1 MGLFSRKPKI
11 KIQTSKKDGFSGWL
25 KCTHCHEMIHTQELE
40 DNLNCC
46 PKCDSHYR
54 VSVDLRINLLADKGS
69 FQEKFSELL
78 PTDPLNFQDTQPYAE
93 RLQEAQQKTGK
104 MDAII
109 VGTCTI
115 EAQPTALAVMDFS
128 FMGGS
133 MGSVV
138 GERLTRLIEYAISHR
153 LPLVIVSASG
163 GARMQESILSLM
175 QMAKTSAALAKFSE
189 ARLPFI
195 SILTNPTSGG
205 VTASFAS
212 LGDIIV
218 AEPDALICFSGPR
231 VIEQTINL
239 KLPAGA
245 QRSEFLLKHGM
256 IDCIVRRREMKT
268 KVAGC
273 IAMLMHNER
282 SHKMSSFT
290 LGNKLEH
297 PIKNFKPKASQE
309 KALLQGLFNS

>member
-1 MGLFSRKPKI
+1 VGLFSRKPKI

-25 KCTHCHEMIHTQELE
+25 KCTNCHEMIHAQQLE
-40 DNLNCC
+40 ENLNCC

-54 VSVDLRINLLADKGS
+54 ISVDLRINLLTDKDS
-69 FQEKFSELL
+69 FKEMYSHLESS
-78 PTDPLNFQDTQPYAE
+78 DPLGFSDTQPYVE
-93 RLQEAQQKTGK
+93 RLKEAKQKTGK
-104 MDAII
+104 TDAIV
-109 VGTCTI
+109 VGTCMI
-115 EAQPTALAVMDFS
+115 EGNPTALAVMDFS

-138 GERLTRLIEYAISHR
+138 GERLTLLIEYAIAKQ
-153 LPLVIVSASG
+153 LPLVVVSASG

-175 QMAKTSAALAKFSE
+175 QMAKTSAALAKLDE

-212 LGDIIV
+212 LGDIII

-231 VIEQTINL
+231 VIQTIGI
-239 KLPAGA
+239 KLPEGA

-256 IDCIVRRREMKT
+256 IDCIVKRREMKN
-268 KVAGC
+268 KVAEC
-273 IAMLMHNER
+273 LQMLMHNQR
-282 SHKMSSFT
+282 DLKSDLS
-290 LGNKLEH
+290 KLDVWLQRQ
-297 PIKNFKPKASQE
+297 PRTSTIRT
-309 KALLQGLFNS
+309 LQGQTHG